1 MLTRLQGAVTGYL
14 LLVLQVSFAA
24 AGITEIRHAA
34 EGSSILMHA
43 PDIKNVSFT
52 QWEYLSTTSSALI
65 LQHYAHSQSLTIYP
79 AYQERVIFYENNSS
93 ILLQGLRET
102 DSGNYI
108 ATVNLI
114 KEKARTT
121 LLEVIKP
128 VPQPELQCTSNLA
141 GSPIKLICSVPE
153 GMEVSSVSW
162 KKDGHPLSPEKCY
175 LLSENITVLQ
185 IRNGKKSDC
194 GTYSCN
200 ISNVIS
206 WKEATLNL
214 TMTGLTPRLHHAQRM
229 VIVTLMFTTV
239 SAIGFIIQLCHG
251 FGEAAKKL
259 VILSTHGFLCISSLL
274 LLAASII
281 WMLEEGHKVSQN
293 STTPTMLVINLLFTT
308 LLLQNVQKLHEQGCS
323 EAVHVTGSCVSA
335 AVAIF
340 VVLLLLL
347 LCYHRNKLKEKMT
360 NTRRSTCS
368 TQDTP
373 STEAPACIP
382 AGCLGLCPHPEE
394 TQRDLWLLGPPPWLG
409 RGHQVLEEVQGQK
422 QEEEQRIVTLPA

>member
-14 LLVLQVSFAA
+14 LLVLQVSFTAV
-24 AGITEIRHAA
+24 GIAEIRHAA
-34 EGSSILMHA
+34 KGSSILMHA

-52 QWEYLSTTSSALI
+52 QWEYQSTTSSALI
-65 LQHYAHSQSLTIYP
+65 LQHSAHSQSLTIYP

-108 ATVNLI
+108 ATVNWI

-121 LLEVIKP
+121 RLEVIKP

-162 KKDGHPLSPEKCY
+162 KKDGHPLSPEKCD

-200 ISNVIS
+200 ISNRIS

-229 VIVTLMFTTV
+229 VIVTLMFTSV

-293 STTPTMLVINLLFTT
+293 STTPTTLVINLLFTT

-347 LCYHRNKLKEKMT
+347 LCYHRNKPKERMT

-373 STEAPACIP
+373 GTDALGFVLILRRHSETCGCWGHHLGW
-382 AGCLGLCPHPEE
+382 AGATRSAQSRGVTARPWGAFLALGGWWTMP
-394 TQRDLWLLGPPPWLG
+394 
-409 RGHQVLEEVQGQK
+409 
-422 QEEEQRIVTLPA
+422 

>member
-14 LLVLQVSFAA
+14 LLVLQVSFTAV
-24 AGITEIRHAA
+24 GIAEIRHAA
-34 EGSSILMHA
+34 KGSSILMHA

-52 QWEYLSTTSSALI
+52 QWEYQSTTSSALI
-65 LQHYAHSQSLTIYP
+65 LQHSAHSQSLTIYP

-108 ATVNLI
+108 ATVNWI

-121 LLEVIKP
+121 RLEVIKP

-162 KKDGHPLSPEKCY
+162 KKDGHPLSPEKCD

-200 ISNVIS
+200 ISNRIS

-229 VIVTLMFTTV
+229 VIVTLMFTSV

-281 WMLEEGHKVSQN
+281 WMLEED
-293 STTPTMLVINLLFTT
+293 
-308 LLLQNVQKLHEQGCS
+308 
-323 EAVHVTGSCVSA
+323 
-335 AVAIF
+335 
-340 VVLLLLL
+340 
-347 LCYHRNKLKEKMT
+347 HRNKPKERMT

-373 STEAPACIP
+373 GTDALGFVLILRRHSETCGCWGHHLGW
-382 AGCLGLCPHPEE
+382 AGATRSAQSRGVTARPWGAFLALGGWWTMP
-394 TQRDLWLLGPPPWLG
+394 
-409 RGHQVLEEVQGQK
+409 
-422 QEEEQRIVTLPA
+422 

>member
-251 FGEAAKKL
+251 FEAAKKL

>member
-251 FGEAAKKL
+251 FAAKKL